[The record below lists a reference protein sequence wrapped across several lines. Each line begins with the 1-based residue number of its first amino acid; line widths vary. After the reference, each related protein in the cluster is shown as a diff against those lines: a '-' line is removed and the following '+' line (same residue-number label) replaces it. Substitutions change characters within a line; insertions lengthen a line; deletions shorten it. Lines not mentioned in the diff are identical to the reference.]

1 MEDNKRGRG
10 RPRVEVTMN
19 PMWKE
24 IMLDAGRQGRHITQ
38 FLIDLGIS
46 WESHY
51 ALLKRNRD
59 YSEAFQEYQK
69 LCENW
74 WFEKAH
80 NSMEETEGAGFNTRL
95 WQVIMTNKFKD
106 NWKSERQIDITSNG
120 EKIEHTP
127 SPIQIEIIRKQ
138 ADSED

>member
-51 ALLKRNRD
+51 ALLKRNKE
-59 YSEAFQEYQK
+59 YSEAFQDYQK

-80 NSMEETEGAGFNTRL
+80 ASMEETEGAGFNTRL

-106 NWKSERQIDITSNG
+106 NWRSERQIDITSQG
-120 EKIEHTP
+120 DKIESTP
-127 SPIQIEIIRKQ
+127 NPIQIEIIRKQ
-138 ADSED
+138 IDSED